1 MSKSS
6 DNPTGRCLSGAYR
19 WHPIFEECIDPNSLH
34 NVWKQQETSAGDKD
48 SWAYRRNHKKTIKHE
63 ITTCPQTSLLIGL
76 FWQPEFG
83 KVTIRSQSCTTVSPF
98 TCWSMPRTI
107 TVTPSITPKWG
118 RLQDWAWRFHLTW
131 RRHQRHICCVI
142 DPAHLPFSV
151 WLKKSS
157 VRTDYC
163 TA

>member
-1 MSKSS
+1 MPTSGTPYLKNVLIQIVFITFGSS
-6 DNPTGRCLSGAYR
+6 RRCLLETKTAEPTDATTR
-19 WHPIFEECIDPNSLH
+19 HPLNMKLPLAHRRVCSL
-34 NVWKQQETSAGDKD
+34 V
-48 SWAYRRNHKKTIKHE
+48 
-63 ITTCPQTSLLIGL
+63 C
-76 FWQPEFG
+76 FG
-83 KVTIRSQSCTTVSPF
+83 NQSSERSQFGSQSCTTVSPF
-98 TCWSMPRTI
+98 TCWSMLMTI

-118 RLQDWAWRFHLTW
+118 RLQDWAWHFHLTW